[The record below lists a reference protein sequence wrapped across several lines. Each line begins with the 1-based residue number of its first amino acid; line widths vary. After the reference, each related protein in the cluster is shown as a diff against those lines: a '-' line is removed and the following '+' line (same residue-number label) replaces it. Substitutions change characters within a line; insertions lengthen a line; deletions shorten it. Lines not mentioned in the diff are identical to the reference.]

1 MGGRDNGFLFFFFF
15 FPFSFFLVPVS
26 LPAVGAGKLWPQGEN
41 RRAEVGGLPGA
52 AGHRPRSLL
61 PAAPAPAAFSY
72 SKEPASLAALL
83 LTLQHHPLQNQDLY
97 QEKPPGSHCS
107 SNLPVAIGCAASPVF
122 SALKEKHQGTGDISI
137 LNPSPFSHGQL
148 LFFLLFLGELTS
160 DLALQVE
167 SRGEK
172 IKD

>member
-1 MGGRDNGFLFFFFF
+1 MRNGRERQWLSFF
-15 FPFSFFLVPVS
+15 FPLLFLPCSCFLACGWSWKAVTPRRESQGRGGRAAWGCRASAAVTV
-26 LPAVGAGKLWPQGEN
+26 PAV
-41 RRAEVGGLPGA
+41 
-52 AGHRPRSLL
+52 
-61 PAAPAPAAFSY
+61 PAPAAFSY

>member
-1 MGGRDNGFLFFFFF
+1 MGGRDNGFLFFF
-15 FPFSFFLVPVS
+15 PLLFLPCS
-26 LPAVGAGKLWPQGEN
+26 CFLACGRSWKAVTPRRELQG
-41 RRAEVGGLPGA
+41 RGGRA
-52 AGHRPRSLL
+52 AGHRPQSLF